1 MTNTIN
7 RFVNPFTNQ
16 LQPLSFHEIFEE
28 ANRRHTIEL
37 AETYP
42 RTPTMAEM
50 IDVMNAPGQA
60 RPTRAAPHPL
70 RVFLPISHVVL
81 VKRVRA
87 CAAPPSQIRITVAVR
102 DELWAEVVHTHPDN
116 YTRKNHP
123 LMPTPTHF
131 MGIPLA
137 SLTDEELQ
145 DFQAT
150 RTLRNRERALEKKLK
165 KMEQLEQMKRP
176 SNITS

>member
-1 MTNTIN
+1 MSDIDP
-7 RFVNPFTNQ
+7 FNPPRQWTFT
-16 LQPLSFHEIFEE
+16 EVFEE
-28 ANRRHTIEL
+28 AARRHAVEL

-50 IDVMNAPGQA
+50 IDVLNAPEQA
-60 RPTRAAPHPL
+60 RPTRATPRPL
-70 RVFLPISHVVL
+70 QVFLPVSHSAL

-87 CAAPPSQIRITVAVR
+87 CAAPPPQIRLTVAVR
-102 DELWAEVVHTHPDN
+102 DELWAEAVHTHPDN

-137 SLTDEELQ
+137 SLSDEELQ
-145 DFQAT
+145 DYQAA
-150 RTLRNRERALEKKLK
+150 RALRSRERAHERRLK
-165 KMEQLEQMKRP
+165 KTEQLEQMKRP
-176 SNITS
+176 SNMIS